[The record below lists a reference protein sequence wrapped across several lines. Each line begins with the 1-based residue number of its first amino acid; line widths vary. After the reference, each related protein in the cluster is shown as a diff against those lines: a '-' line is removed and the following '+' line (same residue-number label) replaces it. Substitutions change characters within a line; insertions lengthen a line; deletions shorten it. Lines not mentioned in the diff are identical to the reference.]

1 LKKHYTYYLILFSTL
16 LFTACTT
23 KKNGI
28 DRTNRNVQ
36 PNWVQQRPINN
47 LYYVGIGYSNKS
59 LNPSDYQQIAKKNAL
74 NDLIGEIK
82 VVVSSHSILS
92 QYQND
97 SKFSQIFATDTK
109 VNSQAM
115 VEGFQVMD
123 SWENKNDFWIYYR
136 LSKEE
141 YEAAKKRK
149 LQAAISQALD
159 RLERADKLNLSDNFM
174 QVARLRVKALAALQG
189 YLNEDVSAYY
199 NNNKVFLVNEIIGQL
214 QEQLSKLQVNTDI
227 VELKGKVGKPIL
239 TPFNANVKIKTSNQF
254 VSYVPLVL
262 IAEKGNVNYGGNT
275 ETDQLGK
282 AVMAVSRVL
291 NKDPIQQIKVS
302 IDIEGIIKAD
312 SLNNSLKNIL
322 LNIDVPSSI
331 IRLFVEPVKVFI
343 QSQELLFGD
352 KMSFDIIA
360 PQLKRKLVE
369 SGCNFV
375 SNVKDAD
382 YEVKINANTNDL
394 GVMWGKML
402 QAEINMEISIA
413 DVKNNTEIYRDAIKG
428 VRGFQVSK
436 ENAGKD
442 AYNNMLNQFWEQ
454 NYKAFLNELLLKER

>member
-1 LKKHYTYYLILFSTL
+1 MKKYYTYYLILFSTL

-47 LYYVGIGYSNKS
+47 LYYVGIGYVNKS

-82 VVVSSHSILS
+82 VVVSTNSILS

-239 TPFNANVKIKTSNQF
+239 TPFNANVKIKNSNQF
-254 VSYVPLVL
+254 VAYVPLVL

-343 QSQELLFGD
+343 NSNELLFGN
-352 KMSFDIIA
+352 KMSFDMIA

-375 SNVKDAD
+375 NSVKDAD

-454 NYKAFLNELLLKER
+454 NYNAFLNELLLKER